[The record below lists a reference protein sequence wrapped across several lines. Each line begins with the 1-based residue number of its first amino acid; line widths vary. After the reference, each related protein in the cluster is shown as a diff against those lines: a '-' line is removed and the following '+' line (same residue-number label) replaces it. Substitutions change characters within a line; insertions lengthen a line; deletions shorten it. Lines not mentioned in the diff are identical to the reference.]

1 MVLATDRIS
10 PGSPAA
16 PAHNGLAERLA
27 FALIVAYAIFLA
39 TAFATGAWVKNLQGQ
54 TIQTDFVNVWAAGRL
69 VVDGHPA
76 DVYDWPTHKAV
87 EEAAV
92 GHPFDKYF
100 GWHYPPPFLFVAA
113 ALSLLPYLAAFA
125 AWMLLT
131 LPLYAAVIRG
141 IVGRPPGFWLACAF
155 PGVLWNVA
163 TGQNGF
169 LSAALLGGT
178 LLNLERRPLV
188 SGILLGLLS
197 YKPHFGL
204 LFPLVLLANGY
215 WRVFFTAAL
224 TALAMIGAS
233 WLAFGTETWRA
244 FFDLLPLTG
253 QLVLGGGLAGFQ
265 KLQTVFGAVRLC
277 GGDEFTAWCLH
288 GAATAAAALG
298 VLLLWRRR
306 VAYEI
311 KAAALATAA
320 LIATPYL
327 YAYDL
332 VALAVPMAFA
342 IRLGLREG
350 FFPGEVAALALA
362 SGLVLIAPVVDAP
375 TGLAAVLLTA
385 LLVGR
390 RAFATAALPAAATA

>member
-1 MVLATDRIS
+1 MALITDRLA
-10 PGSPAA
+10 PGSLAA
-16 PAHNGLAERLA
+16 ARPGHGLAGRLA
-27 FALIVAYAIFLA
+27 FALIVAYAIFLGA
-39 TAFATGAWVKNLQGQ
+39 SFSAGAWLKNSSGE

-69 VVDGHPA
+69 VTAGTPA

-113 ALSLLPYLAAFA
+113 LLSLLPYLAAFFV
-125 AWMLLT
+125 WMALT
-131 LPLYAAVIRG
+131 LPAYAVVIRTV
-141 IVGRPPGFWLACAF
+141 VGERIGVWLACAF

-169 LSAALLGGT
+169 LTAALLGGT
-178 LLNLERRPLV
+178 LATLEQNPV
-188 SGILLGLLS
+188 AAGVLLGLLS

-204 LFPLVLLANGY
+204 LFPLVLAVNGY
-215 WRVFFTAAL
+215 WRAFFIAAA

-233 WLAFGTETWRA
+233 RLAFGTETWQA
-244 FFDLLPLTG
+244 FFELLPLTS

-265 KLQTVFGAVRLC
+265 KLQTTFGAARLV
-277 GGDEFTAWCLH
+277 GADEFSAWCLH
-288 GAATAAAALG
+288 GGVAVTAAFA
-298 VLLLWRRR
+298 VLLLWRQRIP
-306 VAYEI
+306 YEI

-320 LIATPYL
+320 LLVTPYL

-332 VALAVPMAFA
+332 VALAVPMAFL
-342 IRLGLREG
+342 IRLGLRRSFWPHEIAMLG
-350 FFPGEVAALALA
+350 LA
-362 SGLVLIAPVVDAP
+362 SALVLIAPVVDVP

-385 LLVGR
+385 LVVGR
-390 RAFATAALPAAATA
+390 RGFAYARAAG